1 MMKISEDSK
10 DDIRKKALER
20 TRGQLGGEDRDR
32 FMMKAV
38 EFLDENNNNFNAEME
53 RFRDLYSLHFP
64 ELEKEIT
71 DDEHLIRILSGG
83 VNREELDSFS
93 GMADNST
100 GAPLR
105 DVDEKMIESIHSN
118 LESKLDIRE
127 ELESYIEEIAEEEM
141 ENLGTLLGPLL
152 AARLV
157 SLAGGLE
164 ELAKKPSSTVQ
175 MLGAEKALFRYLKG
189 KGTPPKHGILFQHN
203 FVNSLHPDKRGK
215 MARFLAN
222 KSAMAARLD
231 QYGDK
236 FKGDSLREECREK
249 FEELKEE

>member
-1 MMKISEDSK
+1 MTDESMEDK
-10 DDIRKKALER
+10 RKKALEQ
-20 TRGQLGGEDRDR
+20 TREKLGSEDRDR

-38 EFLDENNNNFNAEME
+38 EYLDENNNNFNAEME
-53 RFRDLYSLHFP
+53 RFRDLYQLHFP

-71 DDEHLIRILSGG
+71 DDEHLIRILSNGI
-83 VNREELDSFS
+83 NRDNLDSFS
-93 GMADNST
+93 SMSEDST
-100 GAPLR
+100 GAPLTE
-105 DVDEKMIESIHSN
+105 VDEEMIEQIHSN
-118 LESKLDIRE
+118 LEDKLDTRK
-127 ELESYIEEIAEEEM
+127 ELEEYIEEIAEEEM
-141 ENLGTLLGPLL
+141 ENLGKLLGPLL

-189 KGTPPKHGILFQHN
+189 EGTPPKHGILFQHS
-203 FVNSLHPDKRGK
+203 FVNSLPENKRGK

-222 KSAMAARLD
+222 KAAMAARLD
-231 QYGDK
+231 EYGDK

-249 FEELKEE
+249 FEELKKE